1 MKSKIAI
8 LTLCILLI
16 PVGLLM
22 AQPSMTM
29 YDTLKAAGNY
39 QNLVALLD
47 RANVGEVKQM
57 PGPFTI
63 FAPDDAAF
71 AKVPPETL
79 KRIMDDP
86 SIARN
91 VAFFHIIPGKYMVKD
106 LPELKECKS
115 LCPTAAAQPLK
126 FTKVGVDKY
135 MVNDANITKPDIM
148 ATNGVIQGID
158 MVLIPPMAPPKVP

>member
-1 MKSKIAI
+1 MKTKVAL
-8 LTLCILLI
+8 LTLIMVLI
-16 PVGLLM
+16 PVGLLI
-22 AQPSMTM
+22 AQPSMTI
-29 YDTLKAAGNY
+29 YDTLKANGNY
-39 QNLVALLD
+39 KTLVDLMD
-47 RANVGEVKQM
+47 RANVGEVHQM

-71 AKVPPETL
+71 AKVPPDTL

-91 VAFFHIIPGKYMVKD
+91 VAYFHIIPGKYMVKD

-115 LCPTAAAQPLK
+115 LCPTAAARPLQ
-126 FTKVGVDKY
+126 FSKVDSTY
-135 MVNDANITKPDIM
+135 LVNDATIIKPDM
-148 ATNGVIQGID
+148 VESNGIIQGID

>member
-1 MKSKIAI
+1 MKIKLAVF
-8 LTLCILLI
+8 TLIIVLI

-22 AQPSMTM
+22 AQPSMNI
-29 YDTLKAAGNY
+29 YETLKASGNY
-39 QNLVALLD
+39 NALVALLD

-71 AKVPPETL
+71 NKLPPETL
-79 KRIMDDP
+79 KRIMDDEA
-86 SIARN
+86 IAKN
-91 VAFFHIIPGKYMVKD
+91 VAYFQIIPGKYMVKN

-115 LCPTAAAQPLK
+115 LCPTAAAEPLK
-126 FTKVGVDKY
+126 FTKVGTDKY
-135 MVNDANITKPDIM
+135 MVNDANITKADMM

-158 MVLIPPMAPPKVP
+158 MVLMPKMAPPKVP